1 MQGENGQNVIME
13 PMESRDSAVT
23 QGGRR
28 PTGVTAEEA
37 QTEVVARKT
46 RKRHTLAYKLR
57 VVETVATL
65 RSEGSGALGAYLR
78 KEGLYYATVRA
89 WERLHASGALTA
101 AKQGPKEKSRQ
112 ALLKE
117 NQRLRRKN
125 EQLEKKLAK
134 TEL

>member
-1 MQGENGQNVIME
+1 
-13 PMESRDSAVT
+13 
-23 QGGRR
+23 
-28 PTGVTAEEA
+28 
-37 QTEVVARKT
+37 
-46 RKRHTLAYKLR
+46 

-65 RSEGSGALGAYLR
+65 RSEGSGALGAFLR

-112 ALLKE
+112 ALLTE
-117 NQRLRRKN
+117 IQRLRRKN

-134 TEL
+134 TELIVELQKKLSAMLSLDTEENGGTSDAR